1 MAGHREPG
9 RLAKSET
16 IPGHKGKGRLYREI
30 GQEVDYIGKL
40 RKRETTSGYRGKGR
54 L

>member
-16 IPGHKGKGRLYREI
+16 IPGHYGKGRLYREI
-30 GQEVDYIGKL
+30 GQEVDYIGKTEEEGDYIGL
-40 RKRETTSGYRGKGR
+40 
-54 L
+54 